1 MVRLPKASRII
12 VRFDPLSQLD
22 TGDFLK
28 IYTKGTK
35 AVLFWAVSGVLC
47 CASWS

>member
-1 MVRLPKASRII
+1 MKVVRLPKASRII

-28 IYTKGTK
+28 IYTKGIKGTK
-35 AVLFWAVSGVLC
+35 ASQDNPRCV
-47 CASWS
+47 